1 VRLCAGGAY
10 KNNLKKGVIVL
21 PAPALTKSAILHAFA
36 AAKDAGRPVAVVTMQ
51 PNESPRVDFF
61 LPDPAGVANANPF
74 PR

>member
-1 VRLCAGGAY
+1 M
-10 KNNLKKGVIVL
+10 

-36 AAKDAGRPVAVVTMQ
+36 AAKEAGRPVAVVTMQ

-61 LPDPAGVANANPF
+61 LPDPAGAANAKPI